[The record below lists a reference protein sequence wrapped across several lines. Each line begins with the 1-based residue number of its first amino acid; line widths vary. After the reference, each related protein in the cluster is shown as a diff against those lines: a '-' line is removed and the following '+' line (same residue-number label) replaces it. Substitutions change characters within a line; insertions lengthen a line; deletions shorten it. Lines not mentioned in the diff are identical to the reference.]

1 MYHNPVMLGESIA
14 ALEIEHDGVYV
25 DATFGGG
32 GHSKELLKYLGASGR
47 LIAIDQDK
55 EALDNDISD
64 SRLTLVH
71 GNFRYVA
78 NYLKYLGI
86 TKVSGILADLG
97 VSSHHFDSEKR
108 GFSYR
113 LSGRLDMRMN
123 AVSEKDAAFVLN
135 TYSDYELVRIFKA
148 YGEFQSARRLVEK
161 IVLARS
167 SKEIE
172 NVDEL
177 VEMVH
182 SVVPPNR
189 QIKSLS
195 QVFQALRIEVN
206 DELDALKEFLLAT
219 TDLLQD
225 NGRLVVISYHSLE
238 DRLVKRFMRSGNI
251 AGTVE
256 KNMFGVPQ
264 TPFEVIS
271 RKVIIPTDTELL
283 ENSRSKPAK
292 LRIAQKI
299 DNGRD

>member
-1 MYHNPVMLGESIA
+1 MLNESIA
-14 ALEIEHDGVYV
+14 ALEIEPEGVYV

-32 GHSKELLKYLGASGR
+32 GHSKEILKYLGNSGR

-55 EALDNDISD
+55 EALDNNISD
-64 SRLTLVH
+64 RRLTLVH
-71 GNFRYVA
+71 GNFRYLA
-78 NYLKYLGI
+78 NYLKYLRI
-86 TKVSGILADLG
+86 SKVNGILADLG

-123 AVSEKDAAFVLN
+123 SVSGKDAASVLN
-135 TYSDYELVRIFKA
+135 TYSEADLIRIFRA
-148 YGEFQSARRLVEK
+148 YGEFQHARKLVEK
-161 IVLARS
+161 IVVAREG
-167 SKEIE
+167 KEID

-182 SVVPPNR
+182 CIVPPNR

-206 DELDALKEFLLAT
+206 DELEALKEFLLAT
-219 TDLLQD
+219 TNLLQN

-238 DRLVKRFMRSGNI
+238 DRLVKHFMRSGNI
-251 AGTVE
+251 SGYVE
-256 KNMFGVPQ
+256 KNMYGVPQ

-271 RKVIIPTDTELL
+271 RKVIVPSELEL
-283 ENSRSKPAK
+283 IENSRAKPAK

-299 DNGRD
+299 SDGREK